1 MPPRPHDPAP
11 EQKFLRK
18 VLSVATDGTLMHF
31 RLACG
36 HLITEHKA
44 NVAAHP
50 PAAIDCWACRAEKSE
65 HE

>member
-1 MPPRPHDPAP
+1 MSPKPHDPAP

-18 VLSVATDGTLMHF
+18 VLGVTTDGTLMHF
-31 RLACG
+31 HLACG
-36 HLITEHKA
+36 HLITEHKD

-50 PAAIDCWACRAEKSE
+50 PTVIDCWACRAEKSE